1 MANSLPPSRSFFPG
15 LALLFVGA
23 LLLVHNYRGLDISQ
37 LFHYWW
43 PLIIIFW
50 GAIKLY
56 ERAVASRSG
65 RGISTISGGEILL
78 VLGLLSLLGM
88 VAASDI
94 FRSRFPGLGVD
105 RSEEHT
111 SELQSRRDLV
121 CRLLLEKKKNATLR
135 RARSS
140 HRIRPPVRRRLK
152 ARRWRA
158 MSYKARR

>member
-65 RGISTISGGEILL
+65 GGISTISGARFCWFSACFRCWEWLPRPT
-78 VLGLLSLLGM
+78 SLEAG
-88 VAASDI
+88 
-94 FRSRFPGLGVD
+94 F
-105 RSEEHT
+105 
-111 SELQSRRDLV
+111 Q
-121 CRLLLEKKKNATLR
+121 
-135 RARSS
+135 
-140 HRIRPPVRRRLK
+140 
-152 ARRWRA
+152 
-158 MSYKARR
+158 